1 MKKPVLFTDLD
12 GTLLDATTYSF
23 DAALPALRL
32 LGRLDVPVVICS
44 SKTRAEIEHYRGKL
58 GNRDPFIP
66 ENGGAVFIPR
76 GYFPDDAQ
84 VTVPG
89 DEVEKHG
96 YRVIRLGA
104 SYRDLRRALMELR
117 EEGFDVRGFGD
128 MYPEEI
134 ASATGL
140 PIKEAV
146 MAGMREFDEPFF
158 FPGGEDGQE
167 KLVTAVK
174 EKGFNITKGLF
185 YHILGASDKG
195 RAVSILIGMYR
206 KQYGDILTVALGDS
220 PNDLSMLHS
229 VEHPIIVEKHD
240 GGYDPRLA
248 AENFEQ
254 AAGAGPEGWNR
265 AVIKFLKETG
275 YRI

>member
-1 MKKPVLFTDLD
+1 MKRPVLFTDLD
-12 GTLLDATTYSF
+12 GTLLDARTYSF

-32 LGRLDVPVVICS
+32 LGRLDIPLVICS
-44 SKTRAEIEHYRGKL
+44 SKTRVEIEYYRGKL
-58 GNRDPFIP
+58 GNRDPFSP

-84 VTVPG
+84 VPVPG
-89 DEVEKHG
+89 DEAEEYG

-158 FPGGEDGQE
+158 LTGGEDGRE

-174 EKGFNITKGLF
+174 EKGFTITKGLF

-195 RAVSILIGMYR
+195 RAVSILIEMYR
-206 KQYGDILTVALGDS
+206 KHCGDILAIALGDS
-220 PNDLSMLHS
+220 PNDLSMLRS
-229 VEHPIIVEKHD
+229 VERPVIVEKHG

-254 AAGAGPEGWNR
+254 AEGAGPEGWNL
-265 AVIKFLKETG
+265 AVIKLLKEAG

>member
-1 MKKPVLFTDLD
+1 MKRPVLFTDLD
-12 GTLLDATTYSF
+12 GTLLDARTYSF
-23 DAALPALRL
+23 DAALPALGL
-32 LGRLDVPVVICS
+32 LGRLNIPVVICS
-44 SKTRAEIEHYRGKL
+44 SKTRAEIEYYRGKL

-84 VTVPG
+84 VPVPG
-89 DEVEKHG
+89 DEVEEHG

-104 SYRDLRRALMELR
+104 SYRDLRRALVELR
-117 EEGFDVRGFGD
+117 DEGFDVRGFGD

-140 PIKEAV
+140 PIGEAF
-146 MAGMREFDEPFF
+146 MAGMREFDEPFL
-158 FPGGEDGQE
+158 FPGGEDRQE

-174 EKGFNITKGLF
+174 KKGFNITKGLF

-206 KQYGDILTVALGDS
+206 KRYGDILTIALGDS
-220 PNDLSMLHS
+220 PNDLSMLRS
-229 VEHPIIVEKHD
+229 VERPFIVEKHG
-240 GGYDPRLA
+240 GGYDPHLTS
-248 AENFEQ
+248 ENFEL
-254 AAGAGPEGWNR
+254 AEGAGPEGWNR
-265 AVIKFLKETG
+265 AVIKLLKETG